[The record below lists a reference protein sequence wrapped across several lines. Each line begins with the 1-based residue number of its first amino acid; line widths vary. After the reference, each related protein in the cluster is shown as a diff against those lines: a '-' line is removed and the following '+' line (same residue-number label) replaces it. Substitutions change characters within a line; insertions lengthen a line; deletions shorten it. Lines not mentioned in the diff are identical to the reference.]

1 MEPFERSTVQLMS
14 ILVSNEEK
22 DTINSFR
29 HTSKTH
35 SIHQYEKCI
44 PLYAEHLHFLIK
56 RAGWL
61 VTHIYEHFTFEQFR
75 VTHIYEH
82 FTFEQSK
89 FKKSFVVMNQKAR
102 QKAISSFERG
112 FYKLLNNSNF
122 GIDCRNNIDNCVLE
136 PLHEKI

>member
-44 PLYAEHLHFLIK
+44 PLYAEHLHLLIK
-56 RAGWL
+56 RAGCL
-61 VTHIYEHFTFEQFR
+61 VTHIYEHFTFEQP
-75 VTHIYEH
+75 
-82 FTFEQSK
+82 K

-102 QKAISSFERG
+102 QKATSSFERG

-136 PLHEKI
+136 PLHDKI

>member
-44 PLYAEHLHFLIK
+44 PLYAEQLHFLIK
-56 RAGWL
+56 RAGCL
-61 VTHIYEHFTFEQFR
+61 

-89 FKKSFVVMNQKAR
+89 FKKSFVVMNQKAG
-102 QKAISSFERG
+102 QKATSSFERG

-136 PLHEKI
+136 PLHDKI